1 MTLYFY
7 TGLSGYPLTSAPLV
21 PGAVPLEEQGRYES
35 SRNFDD
41 TVQYYYR
48 KFRGTGL
55 ARWKNIVNLPTVRA
69 KHLQSKHTRGLD
81 AGGHRGAV
89 GAHLEERHSC
99 ARSWRQSS
107 SQVLHPLAVSIPQ
120 LSEHACCE
128 ISAVRRSFVTG
139 QSQ

>member
-1 MTLYFY
+1 MFSTILLTFLLTSTTL
-7 TGLSGYPLTSAPLV
+7 TEDPLTSAPLV

-69 KHLQSKHTRGLD
+69 KHLQSKQDKSKWLGINIYESEGKVRIY
-81 AGGHRGAV
+81 V
-89 GAHLEERHSC
+89 
-99 ARSWRQSS
+99 
-107 SQVLHPLAVSIPQ
+107 IPRE
-120 LSEHACCE
+120 SVRAEAE
-128 ISAVRRSFVTG
+128 AAAKASAN
-139 QSQ
+139 